1 MSTTSMQ
8 IFEQLASVADWDTIK
23 NKIDSQKVPLS
34 LLLEVL
40 YLIGEDVSQAYG
52 YSIMKLIFKGK
63 DLKEVA
69 EFIYNNLCDQDI
81 FLVAEY
87 LGGIQNIPEVERNIE
102 GKPVE
107 DSAIYVFGNDAE
119 GAKNLGLVFKYLQH
133 QYSLGWEDLISVV
146 SSAMKNWGL
155 LSPGDK
161 FLQLFLCTIAK
172 ELTVDE
178 VIILISKIIESCDE
192 DEEKQEWTMYNKK
205 ITQLLQMLTN
215 GWNSVDKKQFI
226 RNGPLTWSWSSDS
239 IKKLNKLFK

>member
-146 SSAMKNWGL
+146 SSAMKNW
-155 LSPGDK
+155 
-161 FLQLFLCTIAK
+161 
-172 ELTVDE
+172 VDE